1 MKIVCLNAWG
11 GKLAEDLVPWLADL
25 QPDIL
30 CLQEVTH
37 TPLSDQPILYY
48 RDGKAELVQRAN
60 LFSEIR
66 AVLSGHFAMFCP
78 SAEGS
83 LWHGDTEVSSQFGI
97 ATFVRSDLA
106 IVAQAQAFVHKSY
119 EPGGFGAHPR
129 ARNAHVIRVF
139 EGSNQRSITVAHMHG
154 LYDPSGKM
162 DTRERLAQVNQLRA
176 LVKTIAEPN
185 DIQII
190 CGDFN
195 VLPQSGT
202 LHILHDDG
210 LTELVT
216 SRGFQSTRTSHY
228 PKPGKFADYVL
239 VNNVAPIKSFDVIN
253 NPEVSDHCPLV
264 LEI

>member
-60 LFSEIR
+60 LFSEIK
-66 AVLSGHFAMFCP
+66 AVLPRHFAMFCP

-83 LWHGDTEVSSQFGI
+83 LWHGDIEVTSQFGI
-97 ATFVRSDLA
+97 ATFIRSDLA

-129 ARNAHVIRVF
+129 ARNAHAIRVF
-139 EGSNQRSITVAHMHG
+139 EGSHKRSITVAHMHG
-154 LYDPSGKM
+154 LYDPNGKM
-162 DTRERLAQVNQLRA
+162 DTPERLAQVHKLRA
-176 LVKTIAEPN
+176 LIKLVAEPA

-195 VLPQSGT
+195 VLPQSET
-202 LHILHDDG
+202 LRILRDDG

-228 PKPGKFADYVL
+228 PKPAKFADYML
-239 VNNVAPIKSFDVIN
+239 VNNAVAIKRFDVIYS
-253 NPEVSDHCPLV
+253 PEVSDHCPLV

>member
-11 GKLAEDLVPWLADL
+11 GKLAHNLLPWLAEL

-37 TPLSDQPILYY
+37 TPLSDQAILYY
-48 RDGKAELVQRAN
+48 RDAGAELLQSAN
-60 LFSEIR
+60 LFSEIK
-66 AVLSGHFAMFCP
+66 AVLPRHFAMFCP

-83 LWHGDTEVSSQFGI
+83 LWHGDTKVSSQFGI

-129 ARNAHVIRVF
+129 ARNAHVVRVCD
-139 EGSNQRSITVAHMHG
+139 GSNQRSITVAHMHG
-154 LYDPSGKM
+154 LYDPNGKM
-162 DTRERLAQVNQLRA
+162 DTPERLAQVNQLRA
-176 LVKTIAEPN
+176 LIKTVAEPA
-185 DIQII
+185 DLQMI

-195 VLPQSGT
+195 VLPQSET
-202 LHILHDDG
+202 LLILRDDC

-228 PKPGKFADYVL
+228 PKPGKFADYML
-239 VNNVAPIKSFDVIN
+239 VNNVAAIKSFDVIY

>member
-11 GKLAEDLVPWLADL
+11 GKLAENLLPWLSDL

-30 CLQEVTH
+30 CLQEVTY
-37 TPLSDQPILYY
+37 TPSSNQPILYY
-48 RDGKAELVQRAN
+48 RDGRAKLLQRAN
-60 LFSEIR
+60 LFSEIK
-66 AVLSGHFAMFCP
+66 AVLPRHFAMFCP

-119 EPGGFGAHPR
+119 DPSGFGAHPR
-129 ARNAHVIRVF
+129 ARNAHVVRVYD
-139 EGSNQRSITVAHMHG
+139 GSNQRSITVAHLHG
-154 LYDPSGKM
+154 LYDPNGKM
-162 DTRERLAQVNQLRA
+162 DTPERLAQVKSLCA
-176 LVKTIAEPN
+176 LIKTVAEPT
-185 DIQII
+185 DLQII

-195 VLPQSGT
+195 VLPDSET
-202 LHILHDDG
+202 LLILRDDG

-228 PKPGKFADYVL
+228 PKPGKFADYML
-239 VNNVAPIKSFDVIN
+239 VNNVAAIKRFDVIYK
-253 NPEVSDHCPLV
+253 PEVSDHSPLV

>member
-1 MKIVCLNAWG
+1 MKIVCLNVWG
-11 GKLAEDLVPWLADL
+11 GKLADDLLPWLAES

-37 TPLSDQPILYY
+37 TPLSDQSILYY
-48 RDGKAELVQRAN
+48 SDGNAELLQRAN
-60 LFSEIR
+60 LFSEIKV
-66 AVLSGHFAMFCP
+66 VLPRHFAMFCP

-83 LWHGDTEVSSQFGI
+83 LWHGDTEVASQFGI

-129 ARNAHVIRVF
+129 ARNVHVIRVF
-139 EGSNQRSITVAHMHG
+139 ESSNQRSITVAHMHG
-154 LYDPSGKM
+154 LYDPKGKM
-162 DTRERLAQVNQLRA
+162 DTPERLTQVNQLRA
-176 LVKTIAEPN
+176 LIKTIAEPA
-185 DIQII
+185 DIQIV

-195 VLPQSGT
+195 VLPESET
-202 LHILHDDG
+202 LRMLRDYG

-228 PKPGKFADYVL
+228 PKPGKFADYML
-239 VNNVAPIKSFDVIN
+239 VNNVAAIKSFDVIY